1 MLVFR
6 KACVR
11 SSSAA
16 IRRDLAARIERCSTL
31 RSREALLSLVIRSG
45 EIESALEDIDH
56 PASSKARSLTDAVAN
71 ALSNPAAPGGLPG
84 MRALAEQLDLPHELE
99 LRRAEGYAYYALDP
113 NDYAKLART
122 IDVAARRAVVLG
134 IRSIGA
140 SLSAVVAAELCAR
153 GIAVSRASVRPSGH
167 PWDRRAEW
175 SSHTR
180 AVVEEARDAA
190 FFVVDE
196 GPGLSGSSFLAVG
209 DALKESGV
217 PHASVHFLCS
227 RRPDT
232 ARLVAPHAE
241 TRWKSFNAHFTE
253 PRPEQEG
260 ELDLCAGRWRDLSRT
275 QRDDVPLAWEQRE
288 RSKYLSSDRRVL
300 RRFVGYPPYGE
311 PVAERADI
319 LALAGFSPAVLD
331 YREGFLSQRWEG
343 GRYFPILGIR
353 PVERIAEYLAFRA
366 RSFPTRDTSNELD
379 HMLRANVAEAVG
391 TELPS
396 DARLEVVAPTVCD
409 GSLAPHEWL
418 LSADGRILKT
428 DSADHG
434 DDHLYPGPC
443 DIAWD
448 LAGAVV
454 EWSFDANERERLL
467 NSYRAL
473 TGDDAS
479 ARLATYELAYAA
491 FRVGC
496 MRMAKLSAGPSD
508 IDLLV
513 RAEQR
518 YEDHL
523 RRKLPRARRAYSHGR
538 DLPA

>member
-11 SSSAA
+11 SSAA
-16 IRRDLAARIERCSTL
+16 TIRRDLAARIERCSSL

-56 PASSKARSLTDAVAN
+56 PGSSNARMFTDAVAN
-71 ALSNPAAPGGLPG
+71 VLSNPAAPGGLPEL
-84 MRALAEQLDLPHELE
+84 RALAEQLDLPAELE
-99 LRRAEGYAYYALDP
+99 LRRPEGYAYYALDP
-113 NDYAKLART
+113 NDYAKLAST
-122 IDVAARRAVVLG
+122 VNVASRRVVVLG

-140 SLSAVVAAELCAR
+140 SLSAVVAAELGAR

-180 AVVEEARDAA
+180 PVVEEARDAA

-209 DALKESGV
+209 EALNESGV
-217 PHASVHFLCS
+217 PRASVHFLCS

-232 ARLVAPHAE
+232 ARLVAPNAE
-241 TRWKSFNAHFTE
+241 TRWKCFNAHFTE
-253 PRPEQEG
+253 PRPQREG
-260 ELDLCAGRWRDLSRT
+260 ELDLCAGRWRDFSRT
-275 QRDDVPLAWEQRE
+275 QRDEMPMVWGQRE

-311 PVAERADI
+311 PVAERAEI

-331 YREGFLSQRWEG
+331 YREGFLSQRWDG

-366 RSFPTRDTSNELD
+366 RSFPVRSTADDLE
-379 HMLRANVAEAVG
+379 HMLRANVAEAAGV
-391 TELPS
+391 ELPS
-396 DARLEVVAPTVCD
+396 DLRLEVVAPTVCD
-409 GSLAPHEWL
+409 GSLAAHEWL
-418 LSADGRILKT
+418 LSANGRILKT
-428 DSADHG
+428 DSTDHG
-434 DDHLYPGPC
+434 DDHLFPGPC
-443 DIAWD
+443 DSAWD
-448 LAGAVV
+448 LAGAII

-467 NSYRAL
+467 SSYRAL

-496 MRMAKLSAGPSD
+496 MRMAKLSADPSD
-508 IDLLV
+508 AELLA
-513 RAEQR
+513 RAERR

-523 RRKLPRARRAYSHGR
+523 RRKLPRTRRAYSHGR